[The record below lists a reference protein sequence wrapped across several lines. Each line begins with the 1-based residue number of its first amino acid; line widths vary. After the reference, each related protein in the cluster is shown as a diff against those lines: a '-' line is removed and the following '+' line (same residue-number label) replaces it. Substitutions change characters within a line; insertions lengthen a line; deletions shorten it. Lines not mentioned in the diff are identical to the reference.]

1 VVRIR
6 FGIFYEHQLP
16 KPWQPGD
23 ERRLYKDALEQIEIA
38 DRVGFD
44 YAWEVEHHFLEEYS
58 HSAAPE
64 IFLAAASQR
73 TTTIRL
79 GHGIVQIPP
88 PVNHPARVAERIAT
102 LDLISDGRVDF
113 GTGEASSAAELSGF
127 GVPRGEK
134 RAMWQDAIDA
144 ITRMFV
150 EEPFA
155 GWHSPYLRMPPRNV
169 IPKTVQKPHPP
180 LWVACS
186 RRETIHLAAR
196 NGIGA
201 LSFSFVT
208 PQEAARWSGE
218 YYALL
223 ASEECLPAGFA
234 VNPNLAVVL
243 PMMCHE
249 DLETARERG
258 VQGANFFGYA
268 LAHYYGP
275 SKHSPGHGDIW
286 SSFTRRST
294 EATSPLATG
303 IGTPEQLIELV
314 RSYQDAG
321 VDQMIFVLQSGKNRH
336 EDICES
342 LELFGKRVIP
352 VFAEGRE
359 ERERAKAERLAP
371 AIEAALARRAPAR
384 QMPEGYQIAE
394 EAELARIVRRE
405 MPPPRVLLSSAVA
418 GTRRLVRRRGQDLLA
433 RMVGDRS
440 DAELERRLGPRGQ
453 RVLFAAMAGAFDPAK
468 AFGFQGAIEFRLTGS
483 DPAPTPWTIMIRGD
497 RAFARRISVADPAVV
512 LTLSG
517 ADLLRLIAGTADPVG
532 LLTAGRIHLAG
543 DPALVSRLGEMF
555 GGPSPY

>member
-1 VVRIR
+1 M
-6 FGIFYEHQLP
+6 
-16 KPWQPGD
+16 
-23 ERRLYKDALEQIEIA
+23 
-38 DRVGFD
+38 
-44 YAWEVEHHFLEEYS
+44 
-58 HSAAPE
+58 
-64 IFLAAASQR
+64 
-73 TTTIRL
+73 
-79 GHGIVQIPP
+79 QIPP

-155 GWHSPYLRMPPRNV
+155 GWHSPYLRMHLRNV

-208 PQEAARWSGE
+208 PQEAARWLGE

-258 VQGANFFGYA
+258 VQGANFFG
-268 LAHYYGP
+268 
-275 SKHSPGHGDIW
+275 
-286 SSFTRRST
+286 
-294 EATSPLATG
+294 
-303 IGTPEQLIELV
+303 
-314 RSYQDAG
+314 
-321 VDQMIFVLQSGKNRH
+321 
-336 EDICES
+336 
-342 LELFGKRVIP
+342 
-352 VFAEGRE
+352 
-359 ERERAKAERLAP
+359 
-371 AIEAALARRAPAR
+371 
-384 QMPEGYQIAE
+384 
-394 EAELARIVRRE
+394 
-405 MPPPRVLLSSAVA
+405 
-418 GTRRLVRRRGQDLLA
+418 
-433 RMVGDRS
+433 
-440 DAELERRLGPRGQ
+440 
-453 RVLFAAMAGAFDPAK
+453 
-468 AFGFQGAIEFRLTGS
+468 FQGAIEFRLTGS
-483 DPAPTPWTIMIRGD
+483 DPALTGPTPWTIMIRGD
-497 RAFARRISVADPAVV
+497 RAFARQISVADPAVV
-512 LTLSG
+512 LTLPG
-517 ADLLRLIAGTADPVG
+517 ADLLRLIAGTADPAG
-532 LLTAGRIHLAG
+532 LLAAGRVHLTG
-543 DPALVSRLGEMF
+543 DPALASRLGEMF